1 MAMYKGKGQLPF
13 VPQHTYRLIAIAE
26 DRERLLTHELVM
38 PSDSYTLYQL
48 TRLSEDR
55 FTQLLEDGRI
65 HPGMKRNEASA
76 VSASK
81 AFWCCGPAPPP
92 V

>member
-48 TRLSEDR
+48 
-55 FTQLLEDGRI
+55 
-65 HPGMKRNEASA
+65 KRQSVSRRKLQASA
-76 VSASK
+76 AHALKS
-81 AFWCCGPAPPP
+81 F
-92 V
+92 